1 MSKKRRPSLELTKS
15 DRMDQRSSS
24 FVDIYPDEERQYLLK
39 GARALSRKLSYN
51 PAVSSLQRH
60 DQIEYLKESA
70 RTRQWGIVGDLL
82 AELLGTEEEDPLKSL
97 LRLNLTEFTD
107 VIRWASEDG
116 EERVVRLL
124 TDRDLVDV
132 NSPTYLSAFH
142 TASEVGQAGVVKQ
155 LLKHSRKVHKNSPE
169 SFRKFVNSWHLQ
181 NTALHCA
188 CSKGHVGV
196 VKELLDEPYMA
207 ELDLNSRNGDG
218 DTPLHMA
225 ITRALET
232 MNLDVVDLL
241 CAKGKQKKLL
251 MNKKNK
257 EGKTPY
263 ERLWEVASST
273 PDEEELHDCAELMK
287 QMFLKQKSVNDRRD
301 DYYRERDFLQNV
313 ATSLLV
319 GGTLLVSVTSG
330 GFLQMPKLPSPED
343 FLEPGSSFFDP
354 DSNLGSRKYWYIR
367 AIDIF
372 RCSNAISFFMSII
385 SIIASIRVMISRR
398 DRLFI
403 EREVRD
409 LERSIRVASIAL
421 TLATAVAVVAFVSS
435 GLANIPVA
443 ESGWSKVVSQWGM
456 HKYIPLTQSTT
467 LTTSLLGSMF
477 VAPIVVMPLA
487 KDYYFF
493 WSEYRGD
500 MSSFRRLMS
509 LLFATALISTV
520 LLLVC
525 MVVFGMGLL

>member
-1 MSKKRRPSLELTKS
+1 MYQKT
-15 DRMDQRSSS
+15 SS
-24 FVDIYPDEERQYLLK
+24 FVDIYPDEEKQHLLN
-39 GARALSRKLSYN
+39 GARALSRKLSYK
-51 PAVSSLQRH
+51 PAVNYWPPH
-60 DQIEYLKESA
+60 DQIEYLKSSA

-82 AELLGTEEEDPLKSL
+82 AELLGTQEEDPLKSL
-97 LRLNLTEFTD
+97 LQLNLAEFTD
-107 VIRWASEDG
+107 VIRWAAEDG

-124 TDRDLVDV
+124 TDRDLADV
-132 NSPTYLSAFH
+132 HSPTYLAAFH
-142 TASEVGQAGVVKQ
+142 HAAQVGHAGVVKL
-155 LLKHSRKVHKNSPE
+155 LLKHCRKVHKSFKEFINSRDLPD
-169 SFRKFVNSWHLQ
+169 HQ
-181 NTALHCA
+181 DTALHSSCA
-188 CSKGHVGV
+188 NGHVGV
-196 VKELLDEPYMA
+196 VRELLDEAFMP
-207 ELDLNSRNGDG
+207 ELDLNSRNRQG
-218 DTPLHMA
+218 DTPLHIA
-225 ITRALET
+225 ITRGIET
-232 MNLDVVDLL
+232 KNLDVVDLL
-241 CAKGKQKKLL
+241 CSKGKQKKLL

-263 ERLWEVASST
+263 ERLWEVASRNT
-273 PDEEELHDCAELMK
+273 LDEELHDCAELMK

-319 GGTLLVSVTSG
+319 GATLLVSVTYG
-330 GFLQMPKLPSPED
+330 GFLQMPKLPPPED
-343 FLEPGSSFFDP
+343 FLEPQSTIFDP
-354 DSNLGSRKYWYIR
+354 NSNLGSRKYWYIR

-398 DRLFI
+398 DRSFI

-443 ESGWSKVVSQWGM
+443 ESGWSKVISLWGK
-456 HKYIPLTQSTT
+456 HEYIPLTQSTT

-493 WSEYRGD
+493 WSEYRANMGN
-500 MSSFRRLMS
+500 FRRLMS
-509 LLFATALISTV
+509 LCFATALISTV